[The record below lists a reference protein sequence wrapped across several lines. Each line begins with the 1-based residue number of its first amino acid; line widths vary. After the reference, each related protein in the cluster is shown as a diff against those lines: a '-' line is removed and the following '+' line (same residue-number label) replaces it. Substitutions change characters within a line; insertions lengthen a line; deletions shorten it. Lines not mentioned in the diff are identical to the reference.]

1 MLVEIH
7 CDEFMSY
14 GKPRK
19 PIIFH
24 EGLNTVLGGQSA
36 DNSIGKSTFLLI
48 IDYVFGGDTYKYSD
62 AAHKLKN
69 HFIKFAFK
77 FDNQHYYFCRD
88 IVDSEEVSVCDKN
101 YNIQK
106 TIPLQEFKDFLFS
119 KYNINLPHVTF
130 RDVVGRYFRI
140 YGKDNHSE
148 KKPLHSTSS
157 EPAEKAI
164 TALEKLFN
172 VFDRIQEYKTV
183 ESMKK
188 DKFATFKKARKF
200 ELLPFSI
207 TTKRQYKENEKEI
220 ARLREALVNL
230 TEQIDKDL
238 SHDDLV
244 HAEEASA
251 IKAEITSIK
260 RQRSRLLS
268 QLKVVTKNLSGER
281 VISESDIVEL
291 AQFFPEADIRKIKD
305 INRFHGKMQ
314 QILSDEMTEEAERLR
329 VLIESTEIEISRL
342 EDDLRKLGIPA
353 NLSKRFLENYS
364 EIERKINMLEAQNS
378 AYINSTNLKE
388 EVKIASENLRIAQEK
403 ELRFI
408 ESEINEQMVRFN
420 DFIYDETRKAP
431 VIDLDNG
438 KRYEFYTPDD
448 TGTGTSF
455 KSLIIFDLS
464 ILKLTPLPAIAHDS
478 LIFKNIGDAPID
490 KIMELYMQ
498 SKKQIFISLDKDG
511 AYSEKTRSILNKT
524 AVLHLNEGG
533 DELFGRSWNKK
544 DSTQGGL

>member
-88 IVDSEEVSVCDKN
+88 IVNSEEVSVCDKN

-164 TALEKLFN
+164 TALEKLF
-172 VFDRIQEYKTV
+172 
-183 ESMKK
+183 
-188 DKFATFKKARKF
+188 
-200 ELLPFSI
+200 
-207 TTKRQYKENEKEI
+207 
-220 ARLREALVNL
+220 
-230 TEQIDKDL
+230 
-238 SHDDLV
+238 
-244 HAEEASA
+244 
-251 IKAEITSIK
+251 
-260 RQRSRLLS
+260 
-268 QLKVVTKNLSGER
+268 
-281 VISESDIVEL
+281 
-291 AQFFPEADIRKIKD
+291 
-305 INRFHGKMQ
+305 
-314 QILSDEMTEEAERLR
+314 
-329 VLIESTEIEISRL
+329 
-342 EDDLRKLGIPA
+342 
-353 NLSKRFLENYS
+353 
-364 EIERKINMLEAQNS
+364 
-378 AYINSTNLKE
+378 
-388 EVKIASENLRIAQEK
+388 
-403 ELRFI
+403 
-408 ESEINEQMVRFN
+408 
-420 DFIYDETRKAP
+420 
-431 VIDLDNG
+431 
-438 KRYEFYTPDD
+438 
-448 TGTGTSF
+448 
-455 KSLIIFDLS
+455 
-464 ILKLTPLPAIAHDS
+464 
-478 LIFKNIGDAPID
+478 
-490 KIMELYMQ
+490 
-498 SKKQIFISLDKDG
+498 
-511 AYSEKTRSILNKT
+511 
-524 AVLHLNEGG
+524 
-533 DELFGRSWNKK
+533 
-544 DSTQGGL
+544 